1 MFYSLLNDK
10 HIMQKRSKRANK
22 VWTTL
27 AYKTSERL
35 SRFVPQDR
43 CLFVGR
49 CFWKLQKHLLETVLA
64 GPRTLLDIAV
74 LGSAPKKDR
83 TEAWTAD
90 RCGHASIHR
99 NCKEDGDAHGRAN
112 PCQKEKSKARIFSR
126 GGSGVSGGASQSPQW
141 ISTRPGKKKIEK
153 ERISDYQKI
162 LAGEL
167 GLKPN
172 ETKLVLTLQ
181 DKKNY
186 VVHYRNLQFY
196 LKLGMKLKQVH
207 STLEFDQECW
217 MKHYIRMNTK
227 LRKKATNELE
237 KNFYKLMKNSVFGKT
252 MENVRK
258 RVDIKIVC
266 SDEKK
271 KSQTDYESVYCGV
284 HAFLQ
289 QLRRLACSM
298 HRENVRLDKPLYAGM
313 TILDN
318 SKILMYDLFLQH
330 AHKAVQ
336 REVWTRLHRRRQ
348 PLAGDTKQ
356 RCLQG
361 LGRQKVFVRHKRLP
375 QWSPAL

>member
-1 MFYSLLNDK
+1 MFVLLADVFENF
-10 HIMQKRSKRANK
+10 RSI
-22 VWTTL
+22 
-27 AYKTSERL
+27 
-35 SRFVPQDR
+35 
-43 CLFVGR
+43 CL
-49 CFWKLQKHLLETVLA
+49 KQY
-64 GPRTLLDIAV
+64 LLDPAHYLTSPFLSLDPLLKKIGPKLKLLMDVDMHLFIEIAWKTV
-74 LGSAPKKDR
+74 MP
-83 TEAWTAD
+83 TEEQILA
-90 RCGHASIHR
+90 
-99 NCKEDGDAHGRAN
+99 
-112 PCQKEKSKARIFSR
+112 KSKARIDSR

-153 ERISDYQKI
+153 EWISDYQEI
-162 LAGEL
+162 LAEEL

-217 MKHYIRMNTK
+217 MKPYIRMNTK
-227 LRKKATNELE
+227 LRKKATNALE

-258 RVDIKIVC
+258 RIDIKIVC
-266 SDEKK
+266 NDEKK

-284 HAFLQ
+284 HTFLQ

-330 AHKAVQ
+330 AEKAVQ
-336 REVWTRLHRRRQ
+336 REV
-348 PLAGDTKQ
+348 
-356 RCLQG
+356 
-361 LGRQKVFVRHKRLP
+361 
-375 QWSPAL
+375 